1 MTFRRRIL
9 LLTLAAAL
17 VPAAGLFWW
26 SQARLEDALL
36 ERAGATLAAGARA
49 VSTALEDDRLDDR
62 AADRLGRSGG
72 ARVTLIGRDGTVLGD
87 SEIPTARLAEV
98 ENHADRPEVE
108 AALEGRTGRAVRTS
122 ETLAIAYLY
131 VAVPHPDG
139 VVRAA
144 VPLDR
149 VTAPADR
156 VGRAVAAAG
165 AAVFLLLLALTVP
178 LERFAAG
185 PFRRLRRDTRAVAGG
200 EFSLR
205 HRGAGEGEEGE
216 MARALDRL
224 ADRLEEAERER
235 RREEELARVFDRL
248 DEGLALVDGGGE
260 VRRANVPFRDWV
272 GRREVEGERLDSLFR
287 DPEVA
292 EALRSGVRGEPARRE
307 IELGERTA
315 LVSVRPHG
323 EGAVVVLRDLTRL
336 RRLEGVRRDF
346 VANVSHELKTPLTS
360 VIGYAEPLSDPD
372 LPREQAVEFAE
383 RILENGRR
391 MRRLVDDL
399 LDLSR
404 IEAGA
409 WKPEPERVE
418 VGRVA
423 RAVWRDLEPAEGR
436 AADFAV
442 EGGEATVRADPE
454 ALRQILRNLLDN
466 AVRHAPGGTDVLVH
480 CSPAGGRG
488 EDGVR
493 IEVSDR
499 GPGIPEAH
507 RGRLFERFYRV
518 DAGRSRAEGG
528 TGLGLS
534 IVKHLV
540 AAHGGEV
547 GVESEVGEG
556 TTVWFTLPAA

>member
-9 LLTLAAAL
+9 LVALAAAL

-26 SQARLEDALL
+26 SQARLQPLL
-36 ERAGATLAAGARA
+36 VDRAAASLEAGARA
-49 VSTALEDDRLDDR
+49 ASSALEGDTLDDDT
-62 AADRLGRSGG
+62 AGRLGRSGG
-72 ARVTLIGRDGTVLGD
+72 LRVTLIGRDGTVLGD
-87 SEIPTARLAEV
+87 SEISAGRIAGV
-98 ENHADRPEVE
+98 ENQADRPEVA
-108 AALEGRTGRAVRTS
+108 AALRGRAGRATRAS
-122 ETLAIAYLY
+122 ETLAVAYLY

-139 VVRAA
+139 VVRVAMPEERA
-144 VPLDR
+144 
-149 VTAPADR
+149 TAPADR
-156 VGRAVAAAG
+156 VGRAAAATG
-165 AAVFLLLLALTVP
+165 AGIVLLLLALAAP
-178 LERFAAG
+178 LERFAGA
-185 PFRRLRRDTRAVAGG
+185 PFRRLRRDARAVAEG
-200 EFSLR
+200 ELSLR
-205 HRGAGEGEEGE
+205 HREAGEGEAAE

-224 ADRLEEAERER
+224 AERLQEAERER
-235 RREEELARVFDRL
+235 RREENLAGVFDRL
-248 DEGLALVDGGGE
+248 DEGLALVDGEGE
-260 VRRANVPFRDWV
+260 VRRANTAFRDWV

-287 DPEVA
+287 NPEITG
-292 EALRSGVRGEPARRE
+292 ALRAGVGGEPTRRE
-307 IELGERTA
+307 VRLGERTA

-323 EGAVVVLRDLTRL
+323 DGALVVLRDLTRL

-360 VIGYAEPLSDPD
+360 VIGYAEPLADPD

-409 WKPEPERVE
+409 WEPEDEEVE
-418 VGRVA
+418 VGPV
-423 RAVWRDLEPAEGR
+423 VR
-436 AADFAV
+436 AAWRALDPGRREAADLSV
-442 EGGEATVRADPE
+442 EGGEAAVRADPG
-454 ALRQILRNLLDN
+454 ALRQIFSNLLDN
-466 AVRHAPGGTDVLVH
+466 AARYAPGGTTVRVRCRAAD
-480 CSPAGGRG
+480 GGS
-488 EDGVR
+488 VR
-493 IEVSDR
+493 VEVSDE

-507 RGRLFERFYRV
+507 RERLFERFYRV

-556 TTVWFTLPAA
+556 TTVWLILPAA

>member
-1 MTFRRRIL
+1 
-9 LLTLAAAL
+9 
-17 VPAAGLFWW
+17 
-26 SQARLEDALL
+26 
-36 ERAGATLAAGARA
+36 
-49 VSTALEDDRLDDR
+49 
-62 AADRLGRSGG
+62 
-72 ARVTLIGRDGTVLGD
+72 
-87 SEIPTARLAEV
+87 
-98 ENHADRPEVE
+98 
-108 AALEGRTGRAVRTS
+108 
-122 ETLAIAYLY
+122 
-131 VAVPHPDG
+131 
-139 VVRAA
+139 
-144 VPLDR
+144 
-149 VTAPADR
+149 
-156 VGRAVAAAG
+156 
-165 AAVFLLLLALTVP
+165 
-178 LERFAAG
+178 
-185 PFRRLRRDTRAVAGG
+185 
-200 EFSLR
+200 
-205 HRGAGEGEEGE
+205 

-224 ADRLEEAERER
+224 AERLEEADRDR

-248 DEGLALVDGGGE
+248 DEGLALVDGAGE

-466 AVRHAPGGTDVLVH
+466 AVRHAPGGTDVLVR
-480 CSPAGGRG
+480 CSPAGGRRSSWSSASSASG
-488 EDGVR
+488 WQP
-493 IEVSDR
+493 S
-499 GPGIPEAH
+499 PGRPP
-507 RGRLFERFYRV
+507 
-518 DAGRSRAEGG
+518 
-528 TGLGLS
+528 T
-534 IVKHLV
+534 
-540 AAHGGEV
+540 AACR
-547 GVESEVGEG
+547 
-556 TTVWFTLPAA
+556 